1 MEDVLLVQ
9 VVGKYCTSDVL
20 GLDWTEVAS
29 KLPGRSKHQWK
40 EGYRFVD
47 TVVEL
52 TFVFISV
59 IFLGSPDFRSSFVFT
74 KVTDSVDSTRPI
86 QQMLH
91 TSAKLT
97 YLSVYDNRDDVFDP
111 SSFTHVHSCISSRN
125 PTRQT
130 LSTSVKLTS
139 LSMYDIRNGETQ
151 CM

>member
-1 MEDVLLVQ
+1 MIQILERRATESNAFSVPDRNSLWIRVEDVLLVQ

-52 TFVFISV
+52 TFVFIRV

-86 QQMLH
+86 HM
-91 TSAKLT
+91 
-97 YLSVYDNRDDVFDP
+97 
-111 SSFTHVHSCISSRN
+111 
-125 PTRQT
+125 
-130 LSTSVKLTS
+130 
-139 LSMYDIRNGETQ
+139 
-151 CM
+151 